1 MEITKMRSPKGNIV
15 PNQFDITIDN
25 RRIFKSYE
33 SNIVMI
39 RNGKVYLDSY
49 YWNYSSTTSK
59 YRNIFLGED
68 KKTTETKIKSGEYIL
83 TDLTKELDKEEFKF
97 FKNKK

>member
-1 MEITKMRSPKGNIV
+1 MEITKMRSPQGNIV
-15 PNQFDITIDN
+15 PNQYDIQVGDK
-25 RRIFKSYE
+25 RIFKSYE

-39 RNGKVYLDSY
+39 RNNKVYLDSY
-49 YWNYSSTTSK
+49 YWNYSNTTGR

>member
-1 MEITKMRSPKGNIV
+1 MEIIKMRSPKGNIV
-15 PNQFDITIDN
+15 PNQFDIRVDN
-25 RRIFKSYE
+25 KRVFRSYE

-39 RNGKVYLDSY
+39 RNNKVYLDSY
-49 YWNYSSTTSK
+49 YWNYSMTTSK

-83 TDLTKELDKEEFKF
+83 TDLTNEVNKEQFKF
-97 FKNKK
+97 FKK

>member
-1 MEITKMRSPKGNIV
+1 MEITKMRSHQGNIV
-15 PNQFDITIDN
+15 PNQYDIQVGDK
-25 RRIFKSYE
+25 RIFKSYE

-49 YWNYSSTTSK
+49 YWNYSNTTGR
-59 YRNIFLGED
+59 YRNMFLGED
-68 KKTTETKIKSGEYIL
+68 KKTTEMKIKSGEYIL

>member
-1 MEITKMRSPKGNIV
+1 MEITKMRSPQGNIV
-15 PNQFDITIDN
+15 PNQYDIQVGDK
-25 RRIFKSYE
+25 RIFKSYE

-39 RNGKVYLDSY
+39 RNNKVYLDSY
-49 YWNYSSTTSK
+49 YWNYSMTTSK
-59 YRNIFLGED
+59 YRNMFLGED

-83 TDLTKELDKEEFKF
+83 TDLTKELDKEEFNF